1 MEQVQLWLAALFTIC
16 IYSMVLYKDNKLF
29 RFAEIVM
36 VSITAANEIVL
47 TFHNYIK
54 PAVTVDIVRDKK
66 VWLLIPIILGLFMY
80 SRFFRSIEWLARF
93 PMAFFLGVGAAYV
106 LTKTPA
112 IFFTQIQATFL
123 SLNTI
128 NNILFVI
135 GVITVV
141 VYFFFTVPREG
152 TFIKGASETG
162 RIFLLIAF
170 GASFGNTVMSRI
182 SVLLG
187 RLQFLLRDFLK
198 IA

>member
-1 MEQVQLWLAALFTIC
+1 MEQLQIWLAVFFTIC

-29 RFAEIVM
+29 RLAETVM

-54 PAVTVDIVRDKK
+54 PAVTVDIVNNGK
-66 VWLLIPIILGLFMY
+66 VWLLIPIILGLLMY
-80 SRFFRSIEWLARF
+80 TRFIRSIAWLARF

-106 LTKTPA
+106 FTKTPA
-112 IFFTQIQATFL
+112 LFFSQIQATFL

-128 NNILFVI
+128 NNILFVL
-135 GVITVV
+135 GVVTVV
-141 VYFFFTVPREG
+141 TYFFFTVP
-152 TFIKGASETG
+152 IKGPFMKGVTDTG
-162 RIFLLIAF
+162 RIFLLVAF

>member
-1 MEQVQLWLAALFTIC
+1 MEQLQLWLAAFFTIC

-36 VSITAANEIVL
+36 VSITAANGIVL

-54 PAVTVDIVRDKK
+54 PAITVDIVQDKK
-66 VWLLIPIILGLFMY
+66 VWLLIPIVLGLLMY
-80 SRFFRSIEWLARF
+80 ARFFKPIEWVARF

-106 LTKTPA
+106 LTKTPTL
-112 IFFTQIQATFL
+112 FFSQIQATFL

-141 VYFFFTVPREG
+141 VYFYFTVPMEG
-152 TFIKGASETG
+152 TFGKAVSETG
-162 RIFLLIAF
+162 RVFLLIAF

-187 RLQFLLRDFLK
+187 RIQFLLRDFLK

>member
-1 MEQVQLWLAALFTIC
+1 
-16 IYSMVLYKDNKLF
+16 MVLYKDNKLF